1 MPGKTEKLELI
12 ARRLKEISE
21 KLDRILKFQKSD
33 RESSAV
39 NTLTQLPK
47 HLKKTASSVA
57 ELGEATA
64 MEVAGETGRARAAE
78 SDYLNQ
84 LADRG
89 LLRKERKGRSIYFKA
104 SRLYTECNNC
114 GATVLATLE
123 ECPMCGSSL
132 HLTVSPHVPSR
143 H

>member
-1 MPGKTEKLELI
+1 MPGKTDKLDLI

-21 KLDRILKFQKSD
+21 KLDRILKFQKTD
-33 RESSAV
+33 RETPTT
-39 NTLTQLPK
+39 NTLTTLPK
-47 HLKKTASSVA
+47 HLKLTASSIA

-64 MEVAGETGRARAAE
+64 LEVADETGRARAAE

-89 LLRKERKGRSIYFKA
+89 FLRKERKGRSVYFKA
-104 SRLYTECNNC
+104 SRLYTECDHC
-114 GATVLATLE
+114 GAIVLATLE

-132 HLTVSPHVPSR
+132 HLDIAPHVLSR
-143 H
+143 R